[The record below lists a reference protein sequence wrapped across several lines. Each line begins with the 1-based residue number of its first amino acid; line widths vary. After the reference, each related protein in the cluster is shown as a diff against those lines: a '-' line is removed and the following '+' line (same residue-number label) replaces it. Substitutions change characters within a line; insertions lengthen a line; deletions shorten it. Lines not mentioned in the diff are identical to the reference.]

1 MKAETSARRRWR
13 FSIALGAALSPS
25 SRAANQY
32 HKWYYST
39 GVWQR
44 TTWMGVPVM
53 KSVSDMWSYQEILHS
68 LRPSLL
74 LEFGTF
80 YGGSA
85 MFFAS
90 ILRQLGAPFRVL
102 SVDVDHSHVYDA
114 VKQDSAIELLT
125 ASSSGEMAEQRIR
138 RLKTEYP
145 GPVFAILDSDHSKA
159 HVMSELMAL
168 RPILSPGD
176 YVIVEDSNINGH
188 PVLPFWGPGP
198 YEAVTEYIKT
208 FPHDYTLDTA
218 RENKFGFTF
227 APHGFLIRR

>member
-1 MKAETSARRRWR
+1 MNAETIARRRLR
-13 FSIALGAALSPS
+13 LSTALGSALSPS
-25 SRAANQY
+25 IRAANQY
-32 HKWYYST
+32 HKWYYSAE
-39 GVWQR
+39 VWKR

-53 KSVSDMWSYQEILHS
+53 KSVSDMWNYQEILHS

-74 LEFGTF
+74 LEFGTY

-90 ILRQLGAPFRVL
+90 ILRQIGKPFRIL
-102 SVDVDHSHVYDA
+102 SVDIDHSHVYDA
-114 VKQDSAIELLT
+114 VKQDSDIELLT
-125 ASSSGEMAEQRIR
+125 ASSSGEAAVRRIKE
-138 RLKTEYP
+138 LQSMYP

-159 HVMSELMAL
+159 HVLSELMAI
-168 RPILSPGD
+168 RPLLNSGD

-198 YEAVTEYIKT
+198 YEALTEYLNNY
-208 FPHDYTLDTA
+208 PDDYTLDSA

-227 APHGFLIRR
+227 APRGFLIRR

>member
-1 MKAETSARRRWR
+1 MLADAIARKRWR
-13 FSIALGAALSPS
+13 FAIALGAAFSPS
-25 SRAANQY
+25 RRAANQY

-39 GVWQR
+39 QVWKLI
-44 TTWMGVPVM
+44 TWMGVPVM
-53 KSVSDMWSYQEILHS
+53 KSVSDMWNYQEILHS

-90 ILRQLGAPFRVL
+90 ILREIGAPFRVL
-102 SVDVDHSHVYDA
+102 SVDIDHSNVYQA

-125 ASSSGEMAEQRIR
+125 ASSSGESSIQRINQ
-138 RLKTEYP
+138 LKAEYP
-145 GPVFAILDSDHSKA
+145 GPIFAILDSDHSKA
-159 HVMSELMAL
+159 HVLSELMAI
-168 RPILSPGD
+168 RPLLSSGD

-188 PVLPFWGPGP
+188 PVLPLWGPGP
-198 YEAVTEYIKT
+198 FEAVSEYVKK
-208 FPHDYTLDTA
+208 FPNDYIRDSD

>member
-1 MKAETSARRRWR
+1 MLTDTIARKRWR

-25 SRAANQY
+25 RRAANQY

-39 GVWQR
+39 EVWKQ

-53 KSVSDMWSYQEILHS
+53 KSVSDMWNYQEILHS

-90 ILRQLGAPFRVL
+90 ILRQIGAPFRVL
-102 SVDVDHSHVYDA
+102 SVDIDHSNVYDA

-125 ASSSGEMAEQRIR
+125 ASSSGEDALQRIKK
-138 RLKTEYP
+138 LKAEYP

-159 HVMSELMAL
+159 HVLSELMAI
-168 RPILSPGD
+168 RPLLSSGD

-188 PVLPFWGPGP
+188 PVLPLWGPGP
-198 YEAVTEYIKT
+198 YEAVTEYVKN
-208 FPHDYTLDTA
+208 FPDDYILDSE

-227 APHGFLIRR
+227 APHGFLMRR